1 MAMGKERLTLV
12 STQLSAMLSQST
24 NNLLKITKATADN
37 DTLRKFVSSGG
48 SLLRDEALKVM
59 RETVKDS
66 TTVLVELRD
75 MHFSPMLKYS
85 KDSGDLQR
93 KLSNTLTASDASTVF
108 SGGHVGKIYNVGSSM
123 YCPVWIPVTDKGK
136 TAGCLI
142 SWRLISS
149 PASTIDQ
156 LSELIGKDAVFY
168 IGNTDGSMWTDL
180 VKPVKNP
187 DVDSVQINKDF
198 EFPDAKGQTVIAKAQ
213 PITNSSWLV
222 LIEFS
227 KQTIAEGAKR
237 FLDWIIGIGLLL
249 IAAGII
255 IARLMSRNI
264 TRPLEQLTNAATS
277 ISRGDYSSKVKIE
290 RNDEL
295 GKLAHA
301 FNIMAEEIK
310 ATQSDLENKV
320 IGRTAQLEAV
330 NNEMEAFSYTVSHDL
345 RAPLRGIVGF
355 TAVLEEKYTSQL
367 DDEAKRLT
375 GIIKRNTLKM
385 GTLIDDLLAF
395 SRIGRN
401 ELVKHNIPSN
411 EMVQEVIE
419 NLAPKLLNDKIK
431 WDIKPLPNVT
441 GDTNAI
447 RQVWTNLIANAIKYS
462 APREQP
468 VIEIG
473 SLMHEG
479 QTAFYIRDNG
489 VGFDEQYKEKLFKV
503 FQRLHSVSEFEGTG
517 IGLAIVE
524 KIVSKHGGRVWVEA
538 KEGEGACFYFSLP
551 VA

>member
-85 KDSGDLQR
+85 KDSGDLQI

-524 KIVSKHGGRVWVEA
+524 KIVSKHGGHVWVKA